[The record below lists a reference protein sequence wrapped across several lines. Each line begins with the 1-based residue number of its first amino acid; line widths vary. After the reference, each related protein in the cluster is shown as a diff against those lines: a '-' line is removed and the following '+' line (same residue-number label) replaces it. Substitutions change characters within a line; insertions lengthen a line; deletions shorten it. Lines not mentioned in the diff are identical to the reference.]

1 MDDGCD
7 SYRNNP
13 PEGEDS
19 FAALDNGRKLALW
32 GIRVWVAGLRQGWP
46 PVQTRET
53 LMEGFALAYAL
64 DAIDPLEGMMS
75 ILAGGSSRQ
84 VAVNCPRCPGVTEDE
99 QLLLDLVSLCQQRRL
114 RRHMDREDAFGRQ
127 AGTILQP
134 AAIRLFELPA
144 LVLADCLLRAGI
156 HLPPR
161 EANSGRPEGT
171 GSGRTGSARP
181 GAGTILPFIHPASPH
196 LH

>member
-1 MDDGCD
+1 MDDGCETHL
-7 SYRNNP
+7 NNP
-13 PEGEDS
+13 HEGEES
-19 FAALDNGRKLALW
+19 FAALDNGRKLLLW
-32 GIRVWVAGLRQGWP
+32 GIRVWVAALRNDWP

-75 ILAGGSSRQ
+75 ILAGSSSRQ

-114 RRHMDREDAFGRQ
+114 RRHMDREDSFGRL
-127 AGTILQP
+127 AKPILTP

-144 LVLADCLLRAGI
+144 LLLADCLLRAGI
-156 HLPPR
+156 ILPPR
-161 EANSGRPEGT
+161 DTAAAVVRRPE
-171 GSGRTGSARP
+171 
-181 GAGTILPFIHPASPH
+181 AGNILPFIHPASPN

>member
-1 MDDGCD
+1 MDDGCEAHQ
-7 SYRNNP
+7 NNP
-13 PEGEDS
+13 HEGEDS
-19 FAALDNGRKLALW
+19 FAALDNGRKLLLW
-32 GIRVWVAGLRQGWP
+32 GIRVWVAGLRQNWP

-114 RRHMDREDAFGRQ
+114 RRHMDREDAFGRL
-127 AGTILQP
+127 AKPILTP

-144 LVLADCLLRAGI
+144 LLLADCLLRAGI
-156 HLPPR
+156 QLPPKGTEVIR
-161 EANSGRPEGT
+161 TGRAASGRPD
-171 GSGRTGSARP
+171 
-181 GAGTILPFIHPASPH
+181 AGNILPFIHPASPH

>member
-1 MDDGCD
+1 MDDGCEAHQ
-7 SYRNNP
+7 NNP
-13 PEGEDS
+13 HEGEDS
-19 FAALDNGRKLALW
+19 FAALDNGRKLLLW
-32 GIRVWVAGLRQGWP
+32 GIRVWVAGLRQNWP

-114 RRHMDREDAFGRQ
+114 RRHMDREDSFGRL
-127 AGTILQP
+127 AKPILTP

-144 LVLADCLLRAGI
+144 LLLADCLLRAGI
-156 HLPPR
+156 QLPPKGTEMIR
-161 EANSGRPEGT
+161 AGRAISGRPD
-171 GSGRTGSARP
+171 
-181 GAGTILPFIHPASPH
+181 AGNILPFIHPASPH